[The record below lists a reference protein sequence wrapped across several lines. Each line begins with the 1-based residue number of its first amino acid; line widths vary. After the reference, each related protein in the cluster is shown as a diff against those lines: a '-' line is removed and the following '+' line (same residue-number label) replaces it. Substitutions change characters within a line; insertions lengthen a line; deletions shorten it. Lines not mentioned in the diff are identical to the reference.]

1 MEKRTRPIPI
11 LLYVSESEKA
21 AIEEKM
27 AILGTDNMS
36 AYLRK
41 MAMDGQIIKLE
52 LPELKEITSLLRY
65 TSNNINQIAMRANA
79 NGRIYSEDL
88 ADIQGSLDH
97 VWAAQNA
104 LLQKLAA
111 IPWHSSSALW
121 GCQWLQ

>member
-1 MEKRTRPIPI
+1 MTEKRSRPIPI
-11 LLYVSESEKA
+11 LLYISESEKS

-41 MAMDGQIIKLE
+41 MAIDGQIIKLE
-52 LPELKEITSLLRY
+52 LPELREITSLLRY

-79 NGRIYSEDL
+79 NGRVYSEDL

-111 IPWHSSSALW
+111 IP
-121 GCQWLQ
+121 

>member
-1 MEKRTRPIPI
+1 MTEKRSRPIPI

-41 MAMDGQIIKLE
+41 MAIDGHIIKLE
-52 LPELKEITSLLRY
+52 LPDLKEITSLLRY

-97 VWAAQNA
+97 VWVAQNA

-111 IPWHSSSALW
+111 IP
-121 GCQWLQ
+121 

>member
-1 MEKRTRPIPI
+1 MTEKRSRPIPI

-41 MAMDGQIIKLE
+41 MAIDGQIIKLE

-65 TSNNINQIAMRANA
+65 TCNNINQIARKANETHSIHA
-79 NGRIYSEDL
+79 KDVDDIRLEVDSTCRILNQFLST
-88 ADIQGSLDH
+88 
-97 VWAAQNA
+97 
-104 LLQKLAA
+104 LQSTKL
-111 IPWHSSSALW
+111 
-121 GCQWLQ
+121 

>member
-1 MEKRTRPIPI
+1 MEKRSRPIPI

-41 MAMDGQIIKLE
+41 MAIDGQIIKLE
-52 LPELKEITSLLRY
+52 LPELREITSLLRY
-65 TSNNINQIAMRANA
+65 TSNNVNQIAVRSNA
-79 NGRIYSEDL
+79 NGRVYREDL
-88 ADIQGSLDH
+88 ADIQNSLDH

-111 IPWHSSSALW
+111 IP
-121 GCQWLQ
+121 

>member
-1 MEKRTRPIPI
+1 MGKRLRPIPI

-27 AILGTDNMS
+27 TILGTDNMS

-41 MAMDGQIIKLE
+41 MAIDGQIIKLE

-88 ADIQGSLDH
+88 AD
-97 VWAAQNA
+97 

-111 IPWHSSSALW
+111 IP
-121 GCQWLQ
+121 